1 MVRALAFHLP
11 QFHPTV
17 ENDAWWGTGF
27 TEWTNVARA
36 RPRFHGHE
44 QPRLPGDLGFYDL
57 RLAESRRMQARFAA
71 EAGLSGFVF
80 YHYWFNGRRLL
91 NAPVDGILND
101 PDYRFP
107 FCLSWANE
115 NWTRAWDGGA
125 SQILMEQA
133 YSREDDR
140 AHIQWLITLMRDDRY
155 ITFDGMPVL
164 LVHRGLFCRIPAR
177 PPRSGVTRWPMPG
190 FRASTCCGPSTSAR
204 SPETLSHWAST
215 LQSTSNPIFQ
225 RYLKPHARDR

>member
-1 MVRALAFHLP
+1 MLPELGRGSMVTSNPACREISASTICVSPRVAACRPGSLRRPASP
-11 QFHPTV
+11 ASVSIT
-17 ENDAWWGTGF
+17 TGSM
-27 TEWTNVARA
+27 VADFSTHRST
-36 RPRFHGHE
+36 G
-44 QPRLPGDLGFYDL
+44 
-57 RLAESRRMQARFAA
+57 S
-71 EAGLSGFVF
+71 S
-80 YHYWFNGRRLL
+80 
-91 NAPVDGILND
+91 ND

-164 LVHRGLFCRIPAR
+164 LVHRASLPA
-177 PPRSGVTRWPMPG
+177 
-190 FRASTCCGPSTSAR
+190 AS
-204 SPETLSHWAST
+204 
-215 LQSTSNPIFQ
+215 Q
-225 RYLKPHARDR
+225 RDRPDLA